1 MVAMNAETYARDVK
15 EVRSGGYLLYDSSWP
30 LDARCSRATT
40 SPSSACRS
48 RRCATRSSRAS
59 RERILMKN
67 IAYAG
72 ALAALLDID
81 MDDHRRA
88 ARREVRQEE
97 GAARLEPQGAASSAT
112 TTRRSTSSARCRS
125 GSRRWTRP
133 TTAS

>member
-1 MVAMNAETYARDVK
+1 MNAETYARDVK
-15 EVRSGGYLLYDSSWP
+15 EVRAGRLPALR
-30 LDARCSRATT
+30 LDLAARRRAARART

-48 RRCATRSSRAS
+48 RKMCNESFSES

-67 IAYAG
+67 IVYVG

-81 MDDHRRA
+81 MDVIDELLDEKFAKKKALLR
-88 ARREVRQEE
+88 V
-97 GAARLEPQGAASSAT
+97 EPQGASSSAT

-125 GSRRWTRP
+125 ASRRWTPP